1 MLHYMEGQQLT
12 HRAATPPLSASVWVL
27 AVLGIGALL
36 GIGTAA
42 ALLAHKDRPLPD
54 DPDEPLFI

>member
-1 MLHYMEGQQLT
+1 MLRYMEGLQLT

-27 AVLGIGALL
+27 TVLGIGALL

-42 ALLAHKDRPLPD
+42 ALLARKGRPLPD